1 MGRTKGTP
9 KTGGRQKG
17 TPNKL
22 TSDFKS
28 WIYTLID
35 RNRNQIKKDLK
46 NMDPKD
52 RLLILEKLMQYV
64 IPKQQAVQTSI
75 DYSRIT
81 DEQLNI
87 IINRLS
93 KEIIQDGE

>member
-1 MGRTKGTP
+1 
-9 KTGGRQKG
+9 
-17 TPNKL
+17 
-22 TSDFKS
+22 
-28 WIYTLID
+28 
-35 RNRNQIKKDLK
+35 
-46 NMDPKD
+46 MDPKD